1 MITVYIILAIL
12 FGLSLMLATTKR
24 FNLNDVGTI
33 WVLMMATMLAGF
45 LFRFGMFTFEQA
57 IKWNSI
63 SFLWG
68 GMY

>member
-12 FGLSLMLATTKR
+12 FISSFLLATTKY
-24 FNLNDVGTI
+24 FDLKDVSVMWWGMTLTI
-33 WVLMMATMLAGF
+33 IAGF
-45 LFRFGMFTFEQA
+45 LFRFGMFIFEQA

-68 GMY
+68 GAY